1 MKNHTVKCATGTS
14 LTVNK
19 SLAVVVKTRFQIH
32 LKIGGPEVK
41 MEKGTTFKDFFCE
54 LCQLQFDK
62 KSIYDMHVSILHGG
76 VITNKVTKDVENCD
90 ILVENGNECND
101 VNNLQNN
108 ISEDFIQNEDITEG
122 D

>member
-1 MKNHTVKCATGTS
+1 
-14 LTVNK
+14 
-19 SLAVVVKTRFQIH
+19 
-32 LKIGGPEVK
+32 